1 MPLALTAVKGGVGE
15 LLRLADALNSELESR
30 NGRDERSGR
39 GQFATPSEA
48 AWTMAS
54 LVEPAGGTLRVDAP
68 FDLVR
73 LGGLPWH
80 GSSGPLGRV
89 AAMSGSASIRGC
101 QWLLRNLGFDRE
113 RYNERSALVLLA
125 LLGLRPGDPWSES
138 EARLLRTVDIMG
150 WIRDHWEIDYKPNTR
165 ETIRRQ
171 TLHQFVQAHLV
182 VENPDQPTRPINS
195 PKWCYQVTSEAL
207 DVIRSH
213 GTPGFEHDLRRYL
226 SERPGLQAVYRQER
240 DLLKIPVMLPRGV
253 EVLLSAGGQNTLL
266 KAMIEEF
273 CSRFTPGGAVLY
285 IGDAGD
291 KWLAFEKQA
300 LESLGVSV
308 DDHGKMPDLVVHM
321 EDKN

>member
-1 MPLALTAVKGGVGE
+1 M
-15 LLRLADALNSELESR
+15 D
-30 NGRDERSGR
+30 
-39 GQFATPSEA
+39 
-48 AWTMAS
+48 
-54 LVEPAGGTLRVDAP
+54 
-68 FDLVR
+68 
-73 LGGLPWH
+73 
-80 GSSGPLGRV
+80 
-89 AAMSGSASIRGC
+89 GSAAVREC

-150 WIRDHWEIDYKPNTR
+150 WIRDHWETDYKPNTR

-195 PKWCYQVTSEAL
+195 PKWCYQVTPEAL
-207 DVIRSH
+207 DVIRSA
-213 GTPGFEHDLRRYL
+213 GTPEFKHDLRRYL
-226 SERPGLQAVYRQER
+226 SERPGLQEVYRQER
-240 DLLKIPVMLPRGV
+240 DLLKIPVMLPQGV
-253 EVLLSAGGQNTLL
+253 QVVLTAGGQNPLL

-273 CSRFTPGGAVLY
+273 CPRFTPDGAVLY

-291 KWLAFEKQA
+291 KWLAFEKEV

-321 EDKN
+321 EDRNWIVLLEAVSTHGPVDSKRRIELKELFGDCTAGLVFVSCFPDQTGASRLRSE